1 VPFPLQWQEGV
12 VPQHLEVIQTAHTR
26 FDFLPHAVQ
35 RVYGVTLPLPAVH
48 TALLAPLATGGA
60 MAVYKLTVSL
70 AEATSYHLVCKIPH
84 ARRIVYAEGTHQQT
98 TDGSTHQLLT
108 RLVAL
113 ADHLAQHAPGLF
125 PRCGG
130 LWHWQRAD
138 GTSQHLLVEEFIPG
152 VSVERLKHRY
162 ESQLTAG
169 HLTPVSYTQQRT
181 AVERLAIATFIRLWH
196 ALGRHTFTSDP
207 SPWNILVQESLA
219 EPPAPLTAT
228 IIDLHSLEENVRFGY
243 VVQRLAAVYGMRQ
256 DIMEHVLLPGILDAL
271 GAEAGRA
278 LLHAEL
284 PWLEEEAAR
293 SRQNLGVDM
302 QRPLLTAIRRL
313 CSGERGVHGG

>member
-1 VPFPLQWQEGV
+1 
-12 VPQHLEVIQTAHTR
+12 VIQTAHRR
-26 FDFLPHAVQ
+26 FAFLPRAVQ
-35 RVYGVTLPLPAVH
+35 RVYGITLPGPAVR

-70 AEATSYHLVCKIPH
+70 AEAASYHLVCKIPH
-84 ARRIVYAEGTHQQT
+84 ARRIVYAEDTHHQT
-98 TDGSTHQLLT
+98 TDDSTHQLLT
-108 RLVAL
+108 RLVTL

-130 LWHWQRAD
+130 LWHWQGAD
-138 GTSQHLLVEEFIPG
+138 GSPQHLLVEEFIPG
-152 VSVERLKHRY
+152 VSVERLKHCY
-162 ESQLTAG
+162 EHQLTAG
-169 HLTPVSYTQQRT
+169 RLTLAHYTQQRT
-181 AVERLAIATFIRLWH
+181 AVERLAVATFTRLWH
-196 ALGRHTFTSDP
+196 ALGRRTFTADP

-219 EPPAPLTAT
+219 ETPASCTAT

-243 VVQRLAAVYGMRQ
+243 VVQRLAAVYGLRQ
-256 DIMEHVLLPGILDAL
+256 DIIEQVLIPGILEAL
-271 GAEAGRA
+271 GVEAGRA

-302 QRPLLTAIRRL
+302 QRPLLTAIRQV
-313 CSGERGVHGG
+313 CSGAREVRRE

>member
-1 VPFPLQWQEGV
+1 VPCPLQWQEGV
-12 VPQHLEVIQTAHTR
+12 APQHLEVIQMAHTR
-26 FDFLPHAVQ
+26 FDFLPHTLQ
-35 RVYGVTLPLPAVH
+35 RVYRVTLSLPAVH

-60 MAVYKLTVSL
+60 MAVYKLTVSV
-70 AEATSYHLVCKIPH
+70 AEAASYPLVCKIPH
-84 ARRIVYAEGTHQQT
+84 ARRIVYAEGTHHQT
-98 TDGSTHQLLT
+98 TGDSTHQLLT
-108 RLVAL
+108 RLVTL

-130 LWHWQRAD
+130 LWHWQTAD
-138 GTSQHLLVEEFIPG
+138 GSPQHLLVEEFIPG

-162 ESQLTAG
+162 EHQLTAG
-169 HLTPVSYTQQRT
+169 RLTLANYTQQRT
-181 AVERLAIATFIRLWH
+181 VVERLAIATFTRLWH

-207 SPWNILVQESLA
+207 SPWNILVRESLA
-219 EPPAPLTAT
+219 EPLSPLTAT

-243 VVQRLAAVYGMRQ
+243 VVQRLAAVYGLRQ

-271 GAEAGRA
+271 GPEEGRA

-293 SRQNLGVDM
+293 SCQNLGVDM
-302 QRPLLTAIRRL
+302 QRPLLTAIRQV
-313 CSGERGVHGG
+313 CS